1 MGFHGFKQGIFY
13 KLSSRRGKKAVIFEP
28 FVSRTHTETLIWRR
42 GDELWDT
49 PEHYIDTLVSLSER
63 TMSDVI
69 FADMRLFDFGGK
81 RRLLEYISHKDF
93 SPRGF
98 GIITDSS
105 DDIAF
110 AEESGADVIAA
121 YGDIKSKALPTIRMD
136 GDIENAILLGYDGWY
151 ASDSAKEYLTKYG
164 DKIRV
169 LGGLGV
175 KWVEGSSP
183 MEIYTEV
190 GEIHKQY
197 GSSWACGSGGEI
209 SSDKY
214 LELISLLGAFG
225 RIR

>member
-1 MGFHGFKQGIFY
+1 MDLNKEYFISFLRGK
-13 KLSSRRGKKAVIFEP
+13 GKKAVIFEP

-49 PEHYIDTLVSLSER
+49 PQHYIDTLVSLSER
-63 TMSDVI
+63 TLSDVI
-69 FADMRLFDFGGK
+69 FADMRLYDFGGK

-105 DDIAF
+105 NDIAS

-151 ASDSAKEYLTKYG
+151 APDSAKEYLTKYG

>member
-1 MGFHGFKQGIFY
+1 MDLNKEYFISFLRGK
-13 KLSSRRGKKAVIFEP
+13 GKKAVIFEP

-49 PEHYIDTLVSLSER
+49 PEHYIDTIVSLSER
-63 TMSDVI
+63 TLSDVI

-93 SPRGF
+93 SLRGF

-136 GDIENAILLGYDGWY
+136 GDIENAILLGYDG
-151 ASDSAKEYLTKYG
+151 
-164 DKIRV
+164 
-169 LGGLGV
+169 
-175 KWVEGSSP
+175 
-183 MEIYTEV
+183 
-190 GEIHKQY
+190 
-197 GSSWACGSGGEI
+197 
-209 SSDKY
+209 
-214 LELISLLGAFG
+214 
-225 RIR
+225 

>member
-1 MGFHGFKQGIFY
+1 
-13 KLSSRRGKKAVIFEP
+13 
-28 FVSRTHTETLIWRR
+28 
-42 GDELWDT
+42 
-49 PEHYIDTLVSLSER
+49 
-63 TMSDVI
+63 MSDVI

-81 RRLLEYISHKDF
+81 KRLLEYISHKDF

-105 DDIAF
+105 NDIAF

-151 ASDSAKEYLTKYG
+151 APDSAKEYLTKYG

-190 GEIHKQY
+190 GEIHNTARHGLAAPAGRY
-197 GSSWACGSGGEI
+197 PRTSTLSLSHSSEHSEGLGS
-209 SSDKY
+209 
-214 LELISLLGAFG
+214 L
-225 RIR
+225 

>member
-1 MGFHGFKQGIFY
+1 
-13 KLSSRRGKKAVIFEP
+13 
-28 FVSRTHTETLIWRR
+28 
-42 GDELWDT
+42 
-49 PEHYIDTLVSLSER
+49 
-63 TMSDVI
+63 
-69 FADMRLFDFGGK
+69 
-81 RRLLEYISHKDF
+81 
-93 SPRGF
+93 
-98 GIITDSS
+98 
-105 DDIAF
+105 
-110 AEESGADVIAA
+110 
-121 YGDIKSKALPTIRMD
+121 MD

-151 ASDSAKEYLTKYG
+151 APDSAKEYLTKYG

-209 SSDKY
+209 SAEKY